1 MKNNMPKRALSLA
14 LAAALLA
21 GACSGCSKKED
32 DPTPEA
38 TEKPKH
44 VEYKLTDAAVTK
56 DETVFINI
64 SPSGEVKKV
73 NVTDRLHTDMPQVRV
88 EDKTDLKDIADVKT
102 FIEPV
107 IKGDKLYWDM
117 DSTDLYYNGVSEKE
131 PPMSVSVKYYLDGE
145 EISPDKLA
153 GKSGDVKMTI
163 TVSNKLTKSV
173 KLGGKSYSMQCPM
186 LFIGGMIMP
195 DETFSEV
202 STDNGVILG
211 DGAHKLVCFM
221 GVPGMSESLGLNK
234 VGLSAL
240 GSALGRSSYSVSCKA
255 TDFALGNMMF
265 VAVPFSSIRALG
277 FKDVSV
283 SIDGMKDMLA
293 DLESLMNS
301 FASLDINGMI
311 QVLYGNAEQIETL
324 INAVGDASKLYED
337 NKALIDMLNKYITD
351 GNLDA
356 LERVLND
363 LEKIDTDSIGQLANY
378 KPFKKLLTL
387 ISKLDKNLGNL
398 VQFTE
403 DYLKIAPIFENINND
418 LKNAEVKNAIDNL
431 PQTIKKLRSLVNVL
445 RQSEDLLKQTT
456 KVFNSESIKKIMDF
470 TNSLETNESLNKLT
484 KAQAAH
490 LAERMQAWLD
500 FGESYSIFTQRTSKQ
515 TTSVV
520 FVYKA
525 EAI

>member
-1 MKNNMPKRALSLA
+1 MKNNMPKKALSLV

-21 GACSGCSKKED
+21 GACTGCGKKSD
-32 DPTPEA
+32 DTTPEP
-38 TEKPKH
+38 TEKPKQA
-44 VEYKLTDAAVTK
+44 EYKLTDAAVTK
-56 DETVFINI
+56 EETVFINI
-64 SPSGEVKKV
+64 SPGGEVKKV

-88 EDKTDLKDIADVKT
+88 EDKTDLKNIADVKT

-107 IKGDKLYWDM
+107 IKGDKMYWDM

-145 EISPDKLA
+145 EITADKLS
-153 GKSGDVKMTI
+153 GKSGDVKMTV

-173 KLGGKSYSMQCPM
+173 KLGGKSYSVQCPM

-195 DETFSEV
+195 EETFSEV
-202 STDNGVILG
+202 NTDNGVILG

-240 GSALGRSSYSVSCKA
+240 GSALGRSSYSVTCKA
-255 TDFALGNMMF
+255 KDFALGNMMF

-283 SIDGMKDMLA
+283 SVDGMKDMLS
-293 DLESLMNS
+293 DLENLMNS

-351 GNLDA
+351 GNLDM
-356 LERVLND
+356 LEQVLND
-363 LEKIDTDSIGQLANY
+363 LEKLDTDSIGQLANY
-378 KPFKKLLTL
+378 KPFKNLLNL

-403 DYLKIAPIFENINND
+403 DYLKIAPIFEDINND
-418 LKNAEVKNAIDNL
+418 LKNAEVKNAIENL

-445 RQSEDLLKQTT
+445 RQSEELLKQTS
-456 KVFNSESIKKIMDF
+456 KIFNSESIKKIMEFAD
-470 TNSLETNESLNKLT
+470 SVQTNESLNKLT
-484 KAQAAH
+484 KAQAQH
-490 LAERMQAWLD
+490 LAERMQAWIN
-500 FGESYSIFTQRTSKQ
+500 FGESYDIFTQRTSKQ
-515 TTSVV
+515 TSSVV

>member
-1 MKNNMPKRALSLA
+1 M
-14 LAAALLA
+14 
-21 GACSGCSKKED
+21 
-32 DPTPEA
+32 
-38 TEKPKH
+38 
-44 VEYKLTDAAVTK
+44 
-56 DETVFINI
+56 
-64 SPSGEVKKV
+64 
-73 NVTDRLHTDMPQVRV
+73 
-88 EDKTDLKDIADVKT
+88 
-102 FIEPV
+102 
-107 IKGDKLYWDM
+107 
-117 DSTDLYYNGVSEKE
+117 
-131 PPMSVSVKYYLDGE
+131 
-145 EISPDKLA
+145 
-153 GKSGDVKMTI
+153 
-163 TVSNKLTKSV
+163 
-173 KLGGKSYSMQCPM
+173 
-186 LFIGGMIMP
+186 
-195 DETFSEV
+195 
-202 STDNGVILG
+202 
-211 DGAHKLVCFM
+211 
-221 GVPGMSESLGLNK
+221 
-234 VGLSAL
+234 
-240 GSALGRSSYSVSCKA
+240 
-255 TDFALGNMMF
+255 
-265 VAVPFSSIRALG
+265 
-277 FKDVSV
+277 
-283 SIDGMKDMLA
+283 
-293 DLESLMNS
+293 
-301 FASLDINGMI
+301 
-311 QVLYGNAEQIETL
+311 
-324 INAVGDASKLYED
+324 
-337 NKALIDMLNKYITD
+337 
-351 GNLDA
+351 
-356 LERVLND
+356 LND